1 MVSVA
6 AAQVK
11 PRAVPY
17 ADGPGLPAI
26 SAEAAI
32 LMDADSGRV
41 LFERHS
47 DRRMYPASLTKMMTG
62 LLACESGDLQRIH
75 QASKTAAETGES
87 SIALTAGEPLK
98 LEQVLQAS
106 LIKSAN
112 DATVMVAECVGGSVP
127 AFVEMM
133 NNRAAAMGLR
143 GTHFANPHGLHR
155 ADHYSTAADLC
166 ELARQALQNES
177 FAAIVGTRDTCI
189 PWAGKPWM
197 RKLVNR
203 NRLLLSWNECDGVKT
218 GYTRQAGRCLA
229 ASASRDGWRL
239 VCVVLKC
246 GNSWTDARTLLEWG
260 FSKYQRTCIARAD
273 DVYNLRVRRG
283 AVGKV
288 SARPERDVFVILDQA
303 EPAPKAVVAK
313 GRCEAPI
320 MPGQVVGTLQ
330 VTYAGKV
337 QQVRLLALEEVPLSL
352 WARLCNMKLPQAGT
366 CGLVF
371 LAAGVLLH
379 GAGSKA
385 ARARR
390 RRVKA
395 RRRKTDTSGSSD
407 GRRADGTTG
416 D

>member
-1 MVSVA
+1 
-6 AAQVK
+6 
-11 PRAVPY
+11 
-17 ADGPGLPAI
+17 
-26 SAEAAI
+26 
-32 LMDADSGRV
+32 MDADSGRV

-47 DRRMYPASLTKMMTG
+47 GRRMYPASLTKMMTG
-62 LLACESGDLQRIH
+62 LIACESGDLQRVY
-75 QASKTAAETGES
+75 QASKAAAETGES

-98 LEQVLQAS
+98 LQQVLQAS

-133 NNRAAAMGLR
+133 NNRAAAMGLT
-143 GTHFANPHGLHR
+143 GTHFVNPHGLHN
-155 ADHYSTAADLC
+155 ANHYSTAADLC
-166 ELARQALQNES
+166 ELARQAMQNES

-203 NRLLLSWNECDGVKT
+203 NRLLLSWEDCDGVKT

-229 ASASRDGWRL
+229 ASATRDGWRL

-246 GNSWTDARTLLEWG
+246 SNSWSDARTLLTWG
-260 FSKYQRTCIARAD
+260 FDKYQRTCVARAD
-273 DVYNLRVRRG
+273 DVYNLCVRRG
-283 AVGKV
+283 RSRQVQ
-288 SARPERDVFVILDQA
+288 ARPERDVFVIVDQN
-303 EPAPKAVVAK
+303 ELAPRAVVAK
-313 GRCEAPI
+313 GPCEAPI

-330 VTYAGKV
+330 VASAGKV
-337 QQVRLLALEEVPLSL
+337 QQVRVLALEEVPLSL

-379 GAGSKA
+379 GAGAKA

-390 RRVKA
+390 RRLKA
-395 RRRKTDTSGSSD
+395 RRRKIDSSGQSD
-407 GRRADGTTG
+407 GRRADGPAG